1 MQNNQ
6 KHKLKL
12 IAQKHVKEHYDYYS
26 GVHCPECQSHYLRN
40 PDEQE
45 FRRLVNLKKVNKK
58 DYNYTY
64 VCCEC
69 DNLFV
74 ERFEDNDPEFLINEE
89 LYYAKNNVY
98 E

>member
-1 MQNNQ
+1 MKKNI
-6 KHKLKL
+6 KSELLKQG
-12 IAQKHVKEHYDYYS
+12 QKHVKEHYDYYS
-26 GVHCPECQSHYLRN
+26 GVNCPECQSHYLRN

-45 FRRLVNLKKVNKK
+45 FRRLVNLKKVNKN

-74 ERFEDNDPEFLINEE
+74 ERFENRDPEFEINSD
-89 LYYAKNNVY
+89 LYYAKNDVY